1 MNPVTLNQKNL
12 AYYHFEQYHGSMSSP
27 PTERQEQI
35 AAFLPSES
43 LKLGIAPTQ
52 HEIAGLIRFSSLNSV
67 RSHLRLR
74 EKKEMLNRR
83 PVQIQGKDLGIIR
96 NQGNRR

>member
-43 LKLGIAPTQ
+43 LKLGIERRMFLGRRKPLPKLVPQ
-52 HEIAGLIRFSSLNSV
+52 QPN
-67 RSHLRLR
+67 LRRAQLLQR
-74 EKKEMLNRR
+74 LEL
-83 PVQIQGKDLGIIR
+83 D
-96 NQGNRR
+96 